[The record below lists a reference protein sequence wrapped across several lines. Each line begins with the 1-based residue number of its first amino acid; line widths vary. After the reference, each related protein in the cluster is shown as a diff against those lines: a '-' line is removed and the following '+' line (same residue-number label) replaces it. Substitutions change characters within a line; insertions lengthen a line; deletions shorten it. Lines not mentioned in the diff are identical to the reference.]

1 MSTTSSSDTAGGSQ
15 SQVHVHTCTIAQS
28 QEEPVPATSSD
39 TSRIALSMSHLMSQL
54 KANAWVKT
62 LCKAVS
68 SLKNIKAG
76 FWSHVMIA
84 TPLLV
89 AILTL
94 WPTFAGSAEAEKATE
109 LAKWTARKDF
119 IEFCQSVSPY
129 NSRDSMQS
137 TDLELESSTGSPL
150 GVMCSPTLWGHLRFF
165 VDNCHPGR
173 PLLI

>member
-15 SQVHVHTCTIAQS
+15 SQVHTCIIAQS
-28 QEEPVPATSSD
+28 QEEPVPATSRD
-39 TSRIALSMSHLMSQL
+39 TSRIASISLLLSQL
-54 KANAWVKT
+54 NANTWVKT

-68 SLKNIKAG
+68 SLKNMKAG
-76 FWSHVMIA
+76 FWSHVILA

-94 WPTFAGSAEAEKATE
+94 WPTFAGSADAQKATE

-119 IEFCQSVSPY
+119 IEFCQSVSSHK
-129 NSRDSMQS
+129 SRDSMQN
-137 TDLELESSTGSPL
+137 TDHDLESSTGSPL
-150 GVMCSPTLWGHLRFF
+150 GVMCILTLWGHLRFF
-165 VDNCHPGR
+165 VDNCQHGP